1 MCLPFMSTTQ
11 SNRKAILVVED
22 DLLVRGVLV
31 ELLIEEGFTVI
42 EADSTTEALRLLE
55 SAPDEVRLIFTDI
68 QMPGAIDGLGLVRL
82 VRHRWPEISSIVS
95 SGRIRPRQEDMP
107 EEVRFIPKPWRA
119 AEMLRHVNELL
130 AA

>member
-1 MCLPFMSTTQ
+1 MSTTQ

-42 EADSTTEALRLLE
+42 EADSTMEALRQLE
-55 SAPDEVRLIFTDI
+55 RAPDVALLFTDI

-95 SGRIRPRQEDMP
+95 SGHIRPRREDMP
-107 EEVRFIPKPWRA
+107 EEVRFIAKPWRA
-119 AEMLRHVNELL
+119 ADMLRQVNELL